1 MFISYLI
8 DSMTMAKK
16 AKYVHKMFS
25 SIAPRYDLLN
35 TLLSLNRDKYWRRF
49 AVERSGLGPGGS
61 AIDVATG
68 TGKLAIEL
76 ARAVGPDGKVVGVD
90 FCREMLDIAEEKCQ
104 GLCIELAEGNAQKLP
119 YPDNEF
125 DLATMGFALRNVE
138 SIEAALKEM
147 ARVVKPGGRVVSL
160 EFTQPDNVLFRWL
173 YYTYFFRVLP
183 AIGRLISRDKEA
195 YSYLPASVAKFLSKK
210 ELGDVMERTGLK
222 DIEIYSLTGGIVA
235 VHIGIKSA

>member
-1 MFISYLI
+1 
-8 DSMTMAKK
+8 
-16 AKYVHKMFS
+16 MFS

-35 TLLSLNRDKYWRRF
+35 TLLSLNRDGYWRKF

-76 ARAVGPDGKVVGVD
+76 AKVVGPNGKIVGVD
-90 FCREMLDIAEEKCQ
+90 FCREMLDIAEEKCR

-125 DLATMGFALRNVE
+125 DLATIGFALRNVE
-138 SIEAALKEM
+138 DIEKTLQEM
-147 ARVVKPGGRVVSL
+147 ARVVKPGGKVISL
-160 EFTQPDNVLFRWL
+160 EFTQPDNVLLRRL

-195 YSYLPASVAKFLSKK
+195 YSYLPDSVARFLSKK
-210 ELGDVMERTGLK
+210 ELEDVMKGIGLK

-235 VHIGIKSA
+235 VHIGVKPA